1 MSVSGSEI
9 VSYFRLLEDNGW
21 TYEEHRTGDGT
32 PWWKA
37 RSTPPHPGCLLHAV
51 LSQGCLVLEV
61 PLAVRPLPECGPA
74 LWRYL
79 LRLNGALKLAKFT
92 LDPGENPKLALELPT
107 ASCTFASFKDALAAL
122 RAYTAHYRREIE
134 VLAAQPAL
142 AQAWMS
148 LAPRADG
155 PQVNIVSRVRE
166 A

>member
-21 TYEEHRTGDGT
+21 TYEQHRTGDGT

-37 RSTPPHPGCLLHAV
+37 HSNPPHPGCLLHAV

-61 PLAVRPLPECGPA
+61 PLAVRPLPECRPA

-92 LDPGENPKLALELPT
+92 LDPGENPRP
-107 ASCTFASFKDALAAL
+107 AL